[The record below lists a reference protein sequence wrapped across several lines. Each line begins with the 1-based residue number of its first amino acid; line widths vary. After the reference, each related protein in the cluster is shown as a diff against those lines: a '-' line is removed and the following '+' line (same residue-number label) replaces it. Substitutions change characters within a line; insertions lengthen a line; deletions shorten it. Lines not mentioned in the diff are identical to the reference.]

1 MRSRSPHIPRATP
14 LFLLAAA
21 GYLAVGLYLALGVGY
36 LQGDALSRVA
46 DTRAALLSRDPHL
59 AAIGFIF
66 TPLTALAQLP
76 LVWLSE
82 WFPQLTRWGLTSIA
96 VSAPAMAGAVVQVHA
111 IARERRC
118 PAWMTWLLTAGFAM
132 HPMIIYYGANGMSEA
147 LFVFFVVWAVRRLV
161 RWMTTDD
168 VHDLIVAG
176 LALGLAYLTRYDALA
191 ATGTATLLVAAVAWY
206 RSRRGA
212 VAVLDGLLVAAPTV
226 LAFVVWSATSWLITG
241 SALAQFSS
249 RYGNAAILEQSGG
262 GSAGGLEA
270 IAFSAAEII
279 VTAPAL
285 ALVGVVCVTLA
296 ARRRDPEPL
305 ALLLPL
311 AVLAFA
317 TLAYLRG
324 LTFPFLR
331 FYIIAVPLLVLCA
344 VFLAP
349 RHGRMR
355 ARRPGPRPVDRADD
369 PSRRTTPVSAIAVLA
384 VVAGLPVSA
393 AAMLSPELSQ
403 EQHALHAAILP
414 RLGYPDPELRREQEA
429 IIASFDTE
437 RRIAEYLDSLGLDD
451 GSVILDTMQ
460 GFPIIASTSHPQ
472 TYVIP
477 SDRDFVTALNDPAA
491 HGIEYLLTV
500 PNEGRGAADALNLR
514 YPTIYENGSGF
525 TSLEAEVV
533 NSGHD
538 RPTWRLWRVVGS

>member
-1 MRSRSPHIPRATP
+1 MRSRSLHIPRATP

-118 PAWMTWLLTAGFAM
+118 PAWMTWLLTAAFAL

-285 ALVGVVCVTLA
+285 ALVGAVCVTLA

-369 PSRRTTPVSAIAVLA
+369 PSRWTAPVSAIAVLA

-414 RLGYPDPELRREQEA
+414 RLGYSDPELRREQEA

-477 SDRDFVTALNDPAA
+477 SDRDFVTALNDPGA

-500 PNEGRGAADALNLR
+500 PDEGRGAADALNLR

-525 TSLEAEVV
+525 ASLEAEVV